1 MASSYTSR
9 IRLTKQADGEN
20 PNTWGTILNNQVIDL
35 IDDAIASY
43 TTISIGSAATVTLT
57 ENEGASDQSR
67 SAFIELTG
75 SVGGSNN
82 TISLIIPAKSKS
94 YVINNKVSAN
104 TTASD
109 IVKMKTAGGDG
120 YDIQLGAVGLVICDG
135 TSVHSLN
142 TKGFNL
148 GTAASADIGVC
159 TTNVPDTSLADIRY
173 LRVST
178 SANVS
183 LIGTKYIV
191 GASASTPG
199 NFVNGTNARAYNPI
213 VTETD
218 AELSKRILAHS
229 KQESEQAAKRG
240 VRIHNELELFFRK
253 GCIHSSNM
261 GTYESDIKKICDAT
275 KAVLDVNCGEQ
286 GWISEKSFCHKEL
299 GYGGKVDL
307 YSSQW
312 VIDFKTKDSIE
323 DKKQLAFD
331 SMAHQLVGYER
342 GLPRHHSDT
351 KFSGSIRRMANVF
364 ISADNHGHVMFHEWP
379 QVKHEVYWNV
389 FTSALDLWKHMKNYR
404 PEEFNNEG
412 N

>member
-183 LIGTKYIV
+183 LTGTKYIV

-199 NFVNGTNARAYNPI
+199 NLIIGANARAYNAI
-213 VTETD
+213 VTVTD
-218 AELSKRILAHS
+218 AACISVNFALANNFLVTLGGN
-229 KQESEQAAKRG
+229 RT
-240 VRIHNELELFFRK
+240 L
-253 GCIHSSNM
+253 
-261 GTYESDIKKICDAT
+261 
-275 KAVLDVNCGEQ
+275 KAPTNCTVGQ
-286 GWISEKSFCHKEL
+286 GGSIYFIQDSTGSRTL
-299 GYGGKVDL
+299 GYNTAWQFVSASVPTLSTGGSDVDML
-307 YSSQW
+307 VYSARSATT
-312 VIDFKTKDSIE
+312 IDAVVLKN
-323 DKKQLAFD
+323 FD
-331 SMAHQLVGYER
+331 R
-342 GLPRHHSDT
+342 
-351 KFSGSIRRMANVF
+351 
-364 ISADNHGHVMFHEWP
+364 
-379 QVKHEVYWNV
+379 
-389 FTSALDLWKHMKNYR
+389 
-404 PEEFNNEG
+404 
-412 N
+412 